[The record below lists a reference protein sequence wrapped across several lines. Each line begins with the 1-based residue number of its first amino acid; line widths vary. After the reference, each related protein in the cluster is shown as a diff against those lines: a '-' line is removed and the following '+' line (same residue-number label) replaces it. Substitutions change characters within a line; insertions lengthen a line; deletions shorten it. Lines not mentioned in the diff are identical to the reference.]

1 MNLGSLYHGF
11 EENKAQNINY
21 SAAFCLVWPYRENE
35 STDSFSETTNTI
47 STLPE
52 LLIYSS
58 LIHLI
63 FKYYEYI
70 IVTQL
75 LGNTGDDGADILK

>member
-1 MNLGSLYHGF
+1 VALKKIRHKTSIILLLFVSCG
-11 EENKAQNINY
+11 
-21 SAAFCLVWPYRENE
+21 PYCENE
-35 STDSFSETTNTI
+35 STDSNSETTNTI
-47 STLPE
+47 STLHE

-58 LIHLI
+58 LIYLI